1 MIVTY
6 ADYLECLFNDTLRAD
21 VHFAKAAGRVLRKC
35 WSGSMVLGREEQ
47 IVTAPYVCY
56 QKLRV
61 NSIQ

>member
-1 MIVTY
+1 MQTTWS
-6 ADYLECLFNDTLRAD
+6 LFNDTLCTD
-21 VHFAKAAGRVLRKC
+21 VRFAKAAGRVLKKYWRE
-35 WSGSMVLGREEQ
+35 SVVLGREEQ